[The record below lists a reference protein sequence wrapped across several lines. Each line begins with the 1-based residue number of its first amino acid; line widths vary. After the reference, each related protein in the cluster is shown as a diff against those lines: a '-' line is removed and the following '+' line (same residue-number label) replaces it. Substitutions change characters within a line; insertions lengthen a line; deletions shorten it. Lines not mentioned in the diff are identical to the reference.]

1 MKASNQKGASAI
13 EFAIILPV
21 LVVLLFGALEYGLAM
36 YNKQVITN
44 AGREGARAGIAGDG
58 ATDIDGIVKDYCN
71 GRLMTWADGI
81 WHDGDGN
88 PPSVTLSGAGC
99 VFPVFPNNLK
109 VTVTYL
115 HKFLVAG
122 IIGFDD
128 KTIYS
133 ATVMK
138 MEASPSSP

>member
-1 MKASNQKGASAI
+1 MRVNSMKINDRKGASAI

-21 LVVLLFGALEYGLAM
+21 LVVLLIGALEFGLLM
-36 YNKQVITN
+36 YNQQVITN
-44 AGREGARAGIAGDG
+44 AGREGARAGIAG
-58 ATDIDGIVKDYCN
+58 ATDIDEIVKHYCD
-71 GRLMTWADGI
+71 GRLMTWATGI
-81 WHDGDGN
+81 WHDGDVN
-88 PPSVTLSGAGC
+88 PPVGVPSGGG
-99 VFPVFPNNLK
+99 VFPSDFK

-128 KTIYS
+128 KTLDS

-138 MEASPSSP
+138 MEASP

>member
-81 WHDGDGN
+81 WHVGDGN
-88 PPSVTLSGAGC
+88 PPESVSLSEGP
-99 VFPVFPNNLK
+99 FFPNNLT